1 MLQPY
6 SVEPPESTA
15 NLNAQWLKEKKKKA
29 QLAQKEPIKQSNAC
43 LEWIMLDNSANFSP
57 VLPSSRV
64 RTRSLFGFLPVSKS
78 PIWGICWHSSPSVFQ
93 LINCQ
98 FSFFFSFFERLYIF
112 FFMVNLSSFFFSMFC
127 SWVLRL
133 RIPDNER
140 QPSGIPILGFKY
152 RNCISRDRNDYDSG
166 EQHQ

>member
-1 MLQPY
+1 MTQR
-6 SVEPPESTA
+6 
-15 NLNAQWLKEKKKKA
+15 KKKKA

-43 LEWIMLDNSANFSP
+43 LEWIMLDNSPNFSP

-98 FSFFFSFFERLYIF
+98 FSFFFLSLRDYIF
-112 FFMVNLSSFFFSMFC
+112 SFLWSTCPLFFFSMFC